1 MQKKLIKEKIQKETQ
16 RVFQNKSDFNVPLVI
31 DTFLNILTYP
41 LNKSELRLDGLET
54 NVPSALNKLLVTES
68 SKSDTHLLFPAFAK
82 VEPFIRKIC
91 YLLYPQ
97 KYLEMESNKVGLG
110 GFINYLKLNPD
121 NIDFDNTTANQ
132 LISST
137 NYGEHLLRT
146 YKLRNIESHQSESWT
161 SRELYENI
169 ESVLVIYLYVTNK
182 FLIQLKPILD
192 SVSDEK
198 EPDFTVYLES
208 VKANFKNRLG
218 RFVHL
223 KGREDINI
231 TQGFVV
237 ENIADQSDER
247 VERKGTVND
256 LRKTKIPERR
266 MIIWGDAGMGKSTTL
281 EFMAY
286 IDADEK
292 LRIPNSKLPIYIP
305 LGLLTDKSISLKQS
319 IFSKIGVEADLG
331 EKMLIEGRINL
342 FLDAVNEIPRDEQ
355 NQLKTIRQ
363 REIDNLITDYK
374 KTFIII
380 SNRPQDEN
388 NFKGLPVFQLQ
399 KMDKDQIELF
409 INKNSEGN
417 KIIANKILT
426 EIKND
431 ERLEKIIKTPL
442 MLSRLIEIVKLKG
455 EIPKSEGEIIDRF
468 IFSLYQ
474 REKVEKKDGNFD
486 TKKIHRLLRS
496 LGYESLEKK
505 DTNSGMNEDEIL
517 NYFVECKK
525 KYGFEMDTIYVLDIA
540 TQLGILEK
548 RDDMYTFA
556 HQAYQDYFHALEE
569 KAILGI

>member
-1 MQKKLIKEKIQKETQ
+1 MQNNKVVEQIQKETQ
-16 RVFQNKSDFNVPLVI
+16 RVKNINNYNSKENI
-31 DTFLNILTYP
+31 ENFLRILTYP
-41 LNKSELRLDGLET
+41 LNKPELKLDGLESR
-54 NVPSALNKLLVTES
+54 VPHSIEKVLTEIN
-68 SKSDTHLLFPAFAK
+68 SKKDIQSFFPDFAR
-82 VEPFIRKIC
+82 VEPFIRKVFF
-91 YLLYPQ
+91 LVNPT
-97 KYLEMESNKVGLG
+97 KYFELESNKAGLG
-110 GFINYLKLNPD
+110 AFVNLMNLNPR
-121 NIDFDNTTANQ
+121 NIDFDRDNITN
-132 LISST
+132 LIGSP
-137 NYGEHLLRT
+137 NFGEHLFRT
-146 YKLRNIESHQSESWT
+146 YNLRNIESHQCEDWT

-169 ESVLVIYLYVTNK
+169 ESVLVIYLFVANK
-182 FLIQLKPILD
+182 YSSQLKPMLD
-192 SVSDEK
+192 AVSEEK
-198 EPDFTVYLES
+198 ELDFKLYLES
-208 VKANFKNRLG
+208 VKSNFKSRLG

-223 KGREDINI
+223 KGHEDINI
-231 TQGFVV
+231 SQGFVV

-292 LRIPNSKLPIYIP
+292 LRIPNSKLPVYIP

-319 IFSKIGVEADLG
+319 IFSKIGVESELG
-331 EKMLIEGRINL
+331 EKILTEGRINL
-342 FLDAVNEIPRDEQ
+342 FLDAVNEIPRDEH

-363 REIDNLITDYK
+363 KEIHNLITDYK

-388 NFKGLPVFQLQ
+388 IFKGLPVFQLQ

-409 INKNSEGN
+409 ISKNSEGN
-417 KIIANKILT
+417 SAIANKILT
-426 EIKND
+426 EIKKD
-431 ERLEKIIKTPL
+431 QRLEKIIKTPL

-474 REKVEKKDGNFD
+474 REKEEKKDGNFD
-486 TKKIHRLLRS
+486 TKKIHRLLRF

-525 KYGFEMDTIYVLDIA
+525 KYGFQMDTIYVLDIA

-556 HQAYQDYFHALEE
+556 HQAYQDYFHAQEE